1 MKDYSLYLH
10 GGPDTRPWQ
19 TAVTGAGYT
28 RVRAGAVY
36 PQGRHPLDHLF
47 TWQRGRIL
55 QAYQVVYI
63 LSGTGVFESV
73 ETGVQRVT
81 KGTVLLLFPGVWHR
95 YQPEPRTGW
104 VESWIE
110 MQGEAVERL
119 ERAGVISPARP
130 VLRVGRHGA
139 LEAAFDRC
147 HRLVK
152 GEEAGNAGVIGAV
165 ALQILAWVQ
174 AATQEPT
181 GGTRSVEE
189 AVTRTQRALA
199 ENVHRQINMEEF
211 AEQLN
216 VSYSAMRHAFKRRF
230 GVSPKQYHLQV
241 RLRKAKELLQNTGL
255 TLEEISRALGF
266 GSGFHLSAV
275 FKAHVGKSP
284 MAWRA
289 GAGRRR

>member
-1 MKDYSLYLH
+1 MKEYALYLP

-19 TAVTGAGYT
+19 VAVTSAGHARTPPGAP
-28 RVRAGAVY
+28 Y

-55 QAYQVVYI
+55 QAYQAVYI
-63 LSGTGVFESV
+63 LAGSGVFESAEV
-73 ETGVQRVT
+73 GVQRVT

-119 ERAGVISPARP
+119 ERAGVISPSRP

-139 LEAAFDRC
+139 LEAAFEQC
-147 HRLVK
+147 HRLVR
-152 GEEAGNAGVIGAV
+152 GEEVGNAGVVGAL

-174 AATQEPT
+174 AAAEAPT
-181 GGTRSVEE
+181 GGTPSVEE
-189 AVTRTQRALA
+189 AVSRTQRALA
-199 ENVHRQINMEEF
+199 ENVHRPICVEEF
-211 AEQLN
+211 AAELN

-275 FKAHVGKSP
+275 FKTHVGKSP
-284 MAWRA
+284 TAWRA